1 MAITPEDA
9 LEVTGFKA
17 VDLESYESAE
27 DFKKAYEQK
36 FIARS
41 AITEDGDLMKE
52 LAGRIN
58 GPYESAIR
66 KTIKESGIE
75 IDNKDLN
82 GLQIPEIFKAV
93 VDKGFVPLREQLAAF
108 QESGSGGGDEVMKKE
123 LGKWKE
129 KAEKFNSQATEYKEL
144 HTKLTDELEQ
154 VKSGFENEKKSIKI
168 ETQVSDIFGK
178 IKFKTGGLSPEA
190 TDMIKKGFQNEVK
203 SNFKFDLDDAGKLVI
218 LSSDG
223 KKVTDKKESGKILE
237 PFDAVKNFAVDNKIW
252 EDNPHSGKT
261 TRVVTTQSA
270 QSDAP
275 QRKVHPLAARG

>member
-1 MAITPEDA
+1 MPITPEDA
-9 LEVTGFKA
+9 LAVTGFKST
-17 VDLESYESAE
+17 DLESFESAE
-27 DFKKAYEQK
+27 DFKTAYEQK

-93 VDKGFVPLREQLAAF
+93 VDKGFVPLKEQLAAF
-108 QESGSGGGDEVMKKE
+108 NEGGGGDETLKKE
-123 LGKWKE
+123 LGKWKDN
-129 KAEKFNSQATEYKEL
+129 AEKYKSQASEYKEL

-168 ETQVSDIFGK
+168 ETQVADIFGK
-178 IKFKTGGLSPEA
+178 IKFKTGGLPTEA
-190 TDMIKKGFQNEVK
+190 ADMIKAGFQNEVK
-203 SNFKFDLDDAGKLVI
+203 SNFKFDLDDTGKLVI

-237 PFDAVKNFAVDNKIW
+237 PFDAVKNFAVDKKIW
-252 EDNPHSGKT
+252 EDNPHSGKA